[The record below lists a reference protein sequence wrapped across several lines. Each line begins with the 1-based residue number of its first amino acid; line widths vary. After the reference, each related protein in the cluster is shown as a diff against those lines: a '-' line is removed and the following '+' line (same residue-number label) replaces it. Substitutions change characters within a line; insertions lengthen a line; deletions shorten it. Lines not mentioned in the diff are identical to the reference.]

1 MDYKVLIVAT
11 IEEIKDHKTA
21 IETRILGGNLEDF
34 IQYRYLQGQVK
45 GLQDAIDI
53 YKKILHGGLNE

>member
-1 MDYKVLIVAT
+1 MDYKALIVTT
-11 IEEIKDHKTA
+11 IEEIKDHRKT
-21 IETRILGGNLEDF
+21 IEARIIGGQLEDF
-34 IQYRYLQGQVK
+34 IQYKYLQGQVK